1 MRISDWSSDV
11 CSSDLLTGENRHGRG
26 YAEMA
31 WRYSPTVAAV
41 RKLPPNAIIFSNGP
55 DAINYLTGRHTR
67 FIPFLF
73 QRRTGRDDPTN
84 PHRRP
89 LEDVAEHVPPGHG
102 LVIIL
107 HRHPARDTAAEG

>member
-1 MRISDWSSDV
+1 
-11 CSSDLLTGENRHGRG
+11 
-26 YAEMA
+26 MA

-73 QRRTGRDDPTN
+73 QRRTGRDDPAN
-84 PHRRP
+84 PYRRQ
-89 LEDVAEHVPPGHG
+89 LEDMAKHVHRGHG
-102 LVIIL
+102 YVIFLDRIPGRFYL
-107 HRHPARDTAAEG
+107 PAEADLRRRSEEHTSALKSLMRKPYAVV

>member
-73 QRRTGRDDPTN
+73 QRRTGRDDPAN
-84 PHRRP
+84 PYRRQREDMAKHVHR
-89 LEDVAEHVPPGHG
+89 GHG
-102 LVIIL
+102 EIGRATVGT
-107 HRHPARDTAAEG
+107 PVTNAE